1 MRVRAALTFSLV
13 LLAAPAVH
21 PVSARQAQFT
31 SAIRAQITDDLSHEG
46 VSTVRVTL
54 TGASLRDPVV
64 VTSDGQGNFQ
74 FPGLS
79 EGRYTLAIDKSG
91 YFPQTFSD
99 IVVLPGAIG
108 NAAVDLGDLNITAQR
123 TVSGTVKWDD
133 GEPVTNAIVH
143 VMSFRGGAYSRA
155 PFVGTVTTNE
165 RGEFKI
171 EGLRARRY
179 LVFTYQRPQVVAPG
193 TVVRVA
199 LPVFFPGVERP
210 EDAQMLDLRTNLG
223 FTGLA
228 LTMKEEKG
236 VSIEGT
242 VTSET
247 LMPGVPVQM
256 GLIIPGVPSPFIVG
270 TESRVGQP
278 FRLYPVPP
286 GSYLLFARGVPA
298 PTAAQAGVTT
308 ITPANVNTPTVLVA
322 GTPLDP
328 AVTAIPITV
337 NRGTPIQGF
346 NLNLPAAAVL
356 EGLVEIDDAPQ
367 GAPPH
372 IVPAT
377 GGVSVWFEW
386 FPKMESTYGI
396 LSGQPNGKGEF
407 RIQGAVKGQAYIPGP
422 GSSWANAYVA
432 SYKQGTKDLVAGG
445 LPATAGG
452 DPIRILLK
460 RDGGILEG
468 KVTDGSNTPWRA
480 FVAVAPRDRRIE
492 FWFRNAFTMS
502 DGTFKISNIPPGE
515 YDVFAFDRNDEDIYY
530 NADFLRRYAAGG
542 KGITVGAY
550 TIQSLELSLT
560 HTAK

>member
-1 MRVRAALTFSLV
+1 MRVRAALTFLLV
-13 LLAAPAVH
+13 LLAAPAIY
-21 PVSARQAQFT
+21 PFSSRQAQFT
-31 SAIRAQITDDLSHEG
+31 SAIRARVTDDLSREG
-46 VSTVRVTL
+46 VSTVRLTL
-54 TGASLRDPVV
+54 TGTSLRDPVV
-64 VTSDGQGNFQ
+64 VTSDGNGNFQ

-79 EGRYTLAIDKSG
+79 EGRYNLAIDKAG
-91 YFPQTFSD
+91 YFPQQFPD

-108 NAAVDLGDLNITAQR
+108 NAAVELGDLNITAQR

-143 VMSFRGGAYSRA
+143 VMSFRGGAYSRS
-155 PFVGTVTTNE
+155 PFVGTVPTNE

-193 TVVRVA
+193 TAVRVA
-199 LPVFFPGVERP
+199 LPVFYPVAARP
-210 EDAQMLDLRTNLG
+210 EDAQILDLRTNRE
-223 FTGLA
+223 FPGLS
-228 LTMKEEKG
+228 LTMKEERG

-256 GLIIPGVPSPFIVG
+256 GLIIPGIPSPFIVG
-270 TESRVGQP
+270 TETRVGQP

-286 GSYLLFARGVPA
+286 GSYLLFARGTPA

-308 ITPANVNTPTVLVA
+308 ITSATTNAPTVLVP

-328 AVTAIPITV
+328 AVTAIPVTV
-337 NRGTPIQGF
+337 NRGTPIQGM
-346 NLNLPAAAVL
+346 NLNLPAAAVI
-356 EGLVEIDDAPQ
+356 EGRVEIDDAVQ
-367 GAPPH
+367 GAPPR
-372 IVPAT
+372 IVPAS
-377 GGVSVWFEW
+377 GVNLFFEW

-396 LSGQPNGKGEF
+396 LNGGTDDKGEF
-407 RIQGAVKGQAYIPGP
+407 RIASAVKGQAYIPGP
-422 GSSWANAYVA
+422 GSNWGSAYVA
-432 SYKQGTKDLVAGG
+432 SYTQGTKDLVAGG
-445 LPATAGG
+445 LPVVAGG
-452 DPIRILLK
+452 DPIRVLLK
-460 RDGGILEG
+460 RDGGRLEG

-480 FVAVAPRDRRIE
+480 FVAVAPRDRRID
-492 FWFRNAFTMS
+492 FWFRSAFTMS
-502 DGTFKISNIPPGE
+502 DGTFQISNIPPGE

-542 KGITVGAY
+542 KGITVGPY

>member
-1 MRVRAALTFSLV
+1 MRVRAALAFSLV
-13 LLAAPAVH
+13 LLAAPAIQ
-21 PVSARQAQFT
+21 PISARQGQFT
-31 SAIRAQITDDLSHEG
+31 SAIRARVTDDLSHEG
-46 VSTVRVTL
+46 VSTVRLTL
-54 TGASLRDPVV
+54 TGTSLRDPVV
-64 VTSDGQGNFQ
+64 VTSDGNGNFQ

-79 EGRYTLAIDKSG
+79 EGRYNLALDKAG
-91 YFPQTFSD
+91 YFPQTFPD

-108 NAAVDLGDLNITAQR
+108 NAAVVLGDLNITAQR
-123 TVSGTVKWDD
+123 NVSGTVKWDD

-143 VMSFRGGAYSRA
+143 VMSFRGGAYSRS

-193 TVVRVA
+193 IAVRVA
-199 LPVFFPGVERP
+199 LPVFYPGAARP
-210 EDAQMLDLRTNLG
+210 EDAQMLDLRTNRE
-223 FTGLA
+223 FPGLA
-228 LTMKEEKG
+228 LTMKEERG

-256 GLIIPGVPSPFIVG
+256 GLIIPGVPSPFMVG

-298 PTAAQAGVTT
+298 TTAAQAGVTT
-308 ITPANVNTPTVLVA
+308 ITPATANAPTVLVA
-322 GTPLDP
+322 GTPLDA
-328 AVTAIPITV
+328 AVTAIPVTV
-337 NRGTPIQGF
+337 NRGTPIQGM
-346 NLNLPAAAVL
+346 NLNLPAAAVI
-356 EGLVEIDDAPQ
+356 EGTVEIDAAEQ
-367 GAPPH
+367 GAPAR
-372 IVPAT
+372 IVPAA
-377 GGVSVWFEW
+377 GVTVGFEW
-386 FPKMESTYGI
+386 YPKMESQYGI
-396 LSGQPNGKGEF
+396 FYNNANDKGEF
-407 RIQGAVKGQAYIPGP
+407 RIQGVVKGQAYIPGP
-422 GSSWANAYVA
+422 GANWGPAYVA

-445 LPATAGG
+445 LPVVAGG
-452 DPIRILLK
+452 EPVHVLLK
-460 RDGGILEG
+460 RDGGRLEG

-492 FWFRNAFTMS
+492 YWFRSAFTMS
-502 DGTFKISNIPPGE
+502 DGTFQISNIPPGE

-542 KGITVGAY
+542 KAITVGPY

-560 HTAK
+560 HTQQ